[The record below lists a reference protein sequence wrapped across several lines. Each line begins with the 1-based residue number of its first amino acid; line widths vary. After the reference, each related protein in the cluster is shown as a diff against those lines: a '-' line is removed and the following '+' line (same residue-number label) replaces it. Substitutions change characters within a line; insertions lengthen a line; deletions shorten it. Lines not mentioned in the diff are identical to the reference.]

1 MIIEHQN
8 TLVSTEIF
16 ENNFICNLS
25 KCKGA
30 CCIEGDRGAPLSKKE
45 NELLLKN
52 IEKIMPFMEAKQ
64 IAVTEIEGFSEGEEI
79 DDIATNCLPTGECV
93 FAFKENGIL
102 SCAIEKAENS
112 GAIDFKKPISCHLY
126 PIRLGKV
133 GDFVSVN
140 YDRWDICKDACTFGA
155 EHKTSVFQFLK
166 NPLIREFGED
176 WYNELEQIY
185 NAWKQEKH

>member
-16 ENNFICNLS
+16 ENDFICNLS

-45 NELLLKN
+45 NELLLRN
-52 IEKIMPFMEAKQ
+52 IDKIKPFMEARQ
-64 IAVTEIEGFSEGEEI
+64 IALSDLEGFSEGEEI

-93 FAFKENGIL
+93 FAFRENGVL
-102 SCAIEKAENS
+102 SCVIEKAENL

-133 GDFVSVN
+133 GDFISVN

-185 NAWKQEKH
+185 NAWKQEKN